1 MAKESDSFSE
11 RETVKRMDDALRRA
25 LNTTQAQQGYCRKGP
40 KESQAQSEKGLGA
53 ETPVMKWV

>member
-25 LNTTQAQQGYCRKGP
+25 LNTPHKPNKDIAGKGRKSP
-40 KESQAQSEKGLGA
+40 KRKAKKG
-53 ETPVMKWV
+53 